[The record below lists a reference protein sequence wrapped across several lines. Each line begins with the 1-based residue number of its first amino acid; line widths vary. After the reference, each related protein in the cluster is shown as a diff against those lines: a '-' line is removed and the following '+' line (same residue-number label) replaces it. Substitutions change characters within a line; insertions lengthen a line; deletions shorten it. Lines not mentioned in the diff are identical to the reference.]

1 MDNQKVIRGYVYAF
15 LGYFIWGVLP
25 VFWHRLGDISSIEI
39 LLCRIIFSV
48 ITLLIYVYISKNAL
62 FISYLEDKKTRR
74 SLMITA
80 SLLAVNWGIFVYA
93 VNSSHVVQASL
104 GYYINPLFSILLGV
118 IFFKEKLDKIKIAA
132 IVLAAIGVAYM
143 TFSLG
148 EFPYLSLA
156 LAVSF
161 GLYGYMKKRL
171 QLDSYNSLLVETALL
186 SVIAV
191 IYSIYLFASNTSSIK
206 GLDTVEIVL
215 VLASGIVT
223 CLPLILFNEG
233 AKRIPMSALGF
244 LQYLAP
250 TMMLLLGVFLYGE
263 AFTKV
268 HLISFIFIWFG
279 YFMYIFSI
287 ILYYKKP
294 SKIVKEI

>member
-1 MDNQKVIRGYVYAF
+1 MIRGYVYAF